1 MDKKEAI
8 PEISSQEFQAELL
21 RCCEQQ
27 DKIIECYQLLLEYN
41 KKAEEINRKKRKQL
55 FIDSVILI
63 LWLIWGTSSF
73 SKTMPSQKYVS
84 ANLRHRKKH
93 KKPPTTSRKRALAVL

>member
-8 PEISSQEFQAELL
+8 PEISSQEFKAELL

-63 LWLIWGTSSF
+63 LWLICF
-73 SKTMPSQKYVS
+73 
-84 ANLRHRKKH
+84 
-93 KKPPTTSRKRALAVL
+93 AVTLTNHIAIIFLQP

>member
-1 MDKKEAI
+1 MDKKEAV

-63 LWLIWGTSSF
+63 LWLICF
-73 SKTMPSQKYVS
+73 
-84 ANLRHRKKH
+84 
-93 KKPPTTSRKRALAVL
+93 AVTLTNHIAIIFLQP

>member
-63 LWLIWGTSSF
+63 LWLICF
-73 SKTMPSQKYVS
+73 
-84 ANLRHRKKH
+84 
-93 KKPPTTSRKRALAVL
+93 AVTLTNHIAIIFLQP

>member
-1 MDKKEAI
+1 MDKKDAV
-8 PEISSQEFQAELL
+8 PEISGQELQTELL

-27 DKIIECYQLLLEYN
+27 DKIIECYQILLECN

-63 LWLIWGTSSF
+63 LWLVCLVVTLTSNIAIIF
-73 SKTMPSQKYVS
+73 
-84 ANLRHRKKH
+84 L
-93 KKPPTTSRKRALAVL
+93 

>member
-41 KKAEEINRKKRKQL
+41 KKAEEINRKKTKQL

-63 LWLIWGTSSF
+63 LWLICF
-73 SKTMPSQKYVS
+73 
-84 ANLRHRKKH
+84 
-93 KKPPTTSRKRALAVL
+93 AVTLTNHIAIIFLQP